1 MQQQI
6 TDWLLALGLT
16 HYTNTFAVV
25 AVIVAI
31 IFISLIIHLILHK
44 CLLPVF
50 KYRAEKSPHQWPKAL
65 LRNQLFHR
73 VAWMIQGILF
83 QLLTQIM
90 LDNNTAVFNTLM
102 TVGELWTILFAMLI
116 GFSLLDFIQHVSA
129 NSMLARQLP
138 LRGILQS
145 VKLVTA
151 ILISILMISVLLGK
165 SPGVLLTGLGAM
177 TAVLMLVFK
186 DPILGLVAGIQL
198 AANDMLKLNDWLD
211 MPKYGADG
219 AVIDINLTTVKVRNW
234 DNTIVTIPA
243 YALISDSFKNWRGMS
258 ESGGRRIKRSINID
272 TTSIHFLSAQEA
284 DQLSKARLLVPYLDK
299 MREEVSEWN
308 AENAKD
314 SQSPL
319 NYRALTNVGTFR
331 IWLENWLRIHPK
343 IHQGMTLMVRQ
354 LAPTENG
361 LPIEIY
367 AFTNTTVWTEYE
379 QIQSDIFDYI
389 YAALPVF
396 GLRVHQSPTGSDVRS
411 LGSQLAAVVTA
422 ETAAHRQDI
431 SS

>member
-16 HYTNTFAVV
+16 HYTNTL
-25 AVIVAI
+25 AVIAVLVAI
-31 IFISLIIHLILHK
+31 VFISLIIHLILHK
-44 CLLPVF
+44 CLLPMF
-50 KYRAEKSPHQWPKAL
+50 QRRAEKSPHQWPKAL
-65 LRNQLFHR
+65 LRNKLFHR
-73 VAWMIQGILF
+73 CAWLFQGILF
-83 QLLTQIM
+83 QFLTQIL
-90 LDNNTAVFNTLM
+90 LDNQTAVYSTLM
-102 TVGELWTILFAMLI
+102 TIGELWTILYAMLI
-116 GFSLLDFIQHVSA
+116 GFSLLDVVQYVT
-129 NSMLARQLP
+129 ARSPMASQLP

-145 VKLVTA
+145 VKLIAA

-272 TTSIHFLSAQEA
+272 TTSIHFLSEQEA
-284 DQLSKARLLVPYLDK
+284 LKLSKAHLLVPYLDQK
-299 MREEVSEWN
+299 RQEVTEWN
-308 AENAKD
+308 AKNAEG
-314 SQSPL
+314 SLSPL

-331 IWLENWLRIHPK
+331 IWLENWLRIHPQ
-343 IHQGMTLMVRQ
+343 IHQQMTLMVRQ

-389 YAALPVF
+389 YAALPSF
-396 GLRVHQSPTGSDVRS
+396 GLRVHQSPTGSDMRAF
-411 LGSQLAAVVTA
+411 GNEMAAAILPKKESDESSTA
-422 ETAAHRQDI
+422 T
-431 SS
+431 